1 MCSGCKGTVAAA
13 DKGDQAEYRDEA
25 RIQLPGRE
33 NPGRPRDQARD
44 RQGCQNGLDTF
55 STYGWI

>member
-1 MCSGCKGTVAAA
+1 MCSGYKGTVAAA

-55 STYGWI
+55 ST